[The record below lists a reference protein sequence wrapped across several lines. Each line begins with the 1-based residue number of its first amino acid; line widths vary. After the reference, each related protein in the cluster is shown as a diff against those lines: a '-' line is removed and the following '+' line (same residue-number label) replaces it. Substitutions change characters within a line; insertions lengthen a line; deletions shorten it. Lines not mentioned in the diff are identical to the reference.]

1 MTRSSVRKDK
11 LQSNLRF
18 GWTTGTC
25 ATAAVNAAYTAMVT
39 GEFPDRVTIVTPS
52 GKNADLEVVNTA
64 RGTADGAAAAHS
76 GPNSGTNSS
85 IETCWF
91 SAGTIKDAG
100 DDPDVTHGA
109 LIAAILRRGP
119 DGSGIQFQRGEGV
132 GVITKPGLP
141 VAVGEPAINP
151 VPRQMMRDAI
161 EALAERLAGPR
172 DIIIEIT
179 VPGGAELALKTWNPR
194 LGIEGGISILGT
206 TGVVRPFSC
215 SAWIASIH
223 RGIDVARANGLHH
236 VMAST
241 GATSEAWGKSCYDLP
256 DIALIDMGDFV
267 GGMVK
272 YMRGH
277 PVANLSIMGGFG
289 KMVKLG
295 QGAIDL
301 HSARSQVDFSALAEM
316 AAPFGL
322 DTSRVASANSVL
334 EVSQMA
340 SPDQRSALADAVA
353 NAARQ
358 TVLMHLRDAPTSV
371 EVAIISRD
379 GALLGRAGNLSLSI
393 AGKT

>member
-91 SAGTIKDAG
+91 SAGIIKDAG

-340 SPDQRSALADAVA
+340 SPDQRSALADAAA